1 MKTRSKLLLIGW
13 AMLLSLCVRQADA
26 ALVNWTVD
34 SANSYVRINLPLNST
49 VSISGTA
56 VTIRLRNA
64 DNSAWSDAGGR
75 MSRFSGTLATE
86 YSEDTFGPGSPNHIQ
101 YLDGSHALQSINFG
115 SFRPDPDQFS
125 PTATNASNP
134 QGQYTD
140 TGGSPHSF
148 AIRFNLQ
155 SLLLVN
161 LPPVYYG
168 LRDIQYSAGSGLIAL
183 VGSGGNYTA
192 GANASTFGWS
202 DGLVDIDAPNMGVLL
217 GQLIPDSSGGSLA
230 SWFSTNLE
238 TNSGGLTITNLGGL
252 SRQLDQNIDIPVY
265 FAAYDFGTSQT
276 SDDWILAGR
285 LQGRLR
291 AFATVPEPTSGV
303 LVGIAAASSLLRRR
317 RKKRQY
323 E

>member
-1 MKTRSKLLLIGW
+1 MKTKSKLLLIGW

-49 VSISGTA
+49 FTLSGTNLS
-56 VTIRLRNA
+56 VRLRNA

-134 QGQYTD
+134 DGQYTA

-148 AIRFNLQ
+148 ALR
-155 SLLLVN
+155 VN
-161 LPPVYYG
+161 WTSFFPSGTIGFLG
-168 LRDIQYSAGSGLIAL
+168 LRDVQYNASGGL
-183 VGSGGNYTA
+183 VSLAGSGGNLTA
-192 GANASTFGWS
+192 GANASTFSWS
-202 DGLVDIDAPNMGVLL
+202 GGLADVDGFDLGPGL
-217 GQLIPDSSGGSLA
+217 GQRNRDRVGGDMSIL
-230 SWFSTNLE
+230 FSTNME
-238 TNSGGLTITNLGGL
+238 TNGGGLTITNLGGL
-252 SRQLDQNIDIPVY
+252 NRQLDQIIDIPVV
-265 FAAYDFGTSQT
+265 FTFIGGDTPVA
-276 SDDWILAGR
+276 SDDSIVTGR
-285 LQGRLR
+285 LQGHLR
-291 AFATVPEPTSGV
+291 AFATVPEPSSIL
-303 LVGIAAASSLLRRR
+303 LVGLASAANIMRWRRR
-317 RKKRQY
+317 ARAR
-323 E
+323 